1 MGKKKKTNKKKNYN
15 RTHDKKKI
23 VKLILILTIVLIMSF
38 TALTVEQGIY
48 LEEADQL
55 HSLSLLKGTGN
66 GYELEREPT
75 RLEGLVM
82 LIRLVGKEDEALKMS
97 NDPSAFTD
105 VPNWAR
111 GYANYAN
118 EFGLVNGVG
127 DNLFGSSNN
136 LSAQNYV
143 TFMLKALEY
152 DEGEGDFSYKSI
164 NFANEIGLLSDND
177 VKEISSQPF
186 LRDHLVKISM
196 LALKA
201 NIKGENNSLLEKLFQ
216 EEAITIPYTTDT
228 TIGIES
234 NLEVHFI
241 DVGQADSI
249 LIKKGNKFMLIDA
262 GNNGDGELVVNYLKE
277 QNVSKLNYVIGT
289 HPHEDHI
296 GGLDDVINSFEIEKV
311 IMPNVISPTNTFEDV
326 LDSISNKGL
335 SITKS
340 KVGDTYD
347 LNGATATILAP
358 NQNEYND
365 FNNYSIVVKVT
376 NGDNSYLLTGDA
388 DALSEKEM
396 VKENKYRLHADVL
409 KLGHHGSSTSTSLE
423 FLNAVNPDFAV
434 ISVGVDNKYGHP
446 NLETLDKLG
455 NRGINVLRTDLQ
467 GTIVSISD
475 GKTISFGAKTTS
487 QIEILVPSKE
497 EDNIL
502 DTIKRGLY
510 KIKEILTI
518 KDKLKESLIF

>member
-1 MGKKKKTNKKKNYN
+1 MGRKKKTNKKNN
-15 RTHDKKKI
+15 KKRI
-23 VKLILILTIVLIMSF
+23 VKLVLVLTIILIMSIS
-38 TALTVEQGIY
+38 ALTIEQGIY
-48 LEEADQL
+48 LDQADQL
-55 HSLSLLKGTGN
+55 YSLSLLKGTGK
-66 GYELEREPT
+66 GYELDREPT

-82 LIRLVGKEDEALKMS
+82 LIRLVGKEDEALRMS
-97 NDPSAFTD
+97 NHPSAFSD
-105 VPNWAR
+105 IPDWAT

-118 EFGLVNGVG
+118 EIGLVNGVG
-127 DNLFGSSNN
+127 DNLFGSDKN

-152 DEGEGDFSYKSI
+152 NDRDGGFSYEKSI
-164 NFANEIGLLSDND
+164 SFANEIGLLSDDD
-177 VKEISSQPF
+177 VKEITSQPF

-201 NIKGENNSLLEKLFQ
+201 NLKGENTSLLERLVIDG
-216 EEAITIPYTTDT
+216 AITKPYTTAT
-228 TIGIES
+228 TIGKES

-262 GNNGDGELVVNYLKE
+262 GNNSDGELVVNYLKE

-296 GGLDDVINSFEIEKV
+296 GGLDDVINYFEIEKV
-311 IMPNVISPTNTFEDV
+311 LMPNVISTTNAFEDV

-335 SITKS
+335 SIIRP
-340 KVGDTYD
+340 KVGATYD

-358 NQNEYND
+358 NQNEYDN
-365 FNNYSIVVKVT
+365 FNNYSIVIKVT

-388 DALSEKEM
+388 EVYSEKEM
-396 VKENKYRLHADVL
+396 LKENGYLLKADVL
-409 KLGHHGSSTSTSLE
+409 KLGHHGSSTSSSLE
-423 FLNAVNPDFAV
+423 FLDAVDPDFVV
-434 ISVGVDNKYGHP
+434 ISVGVNNKYGHP
-446 NLETLDKLG
+446 SEETLVRLSD
-455 NRGINVLRTDLQ
+455 RGISVLRTDLQ
-467 GTIVSISD
+467 GTIVSISN
-475 GKTISFGAKTTS
+475 GKTISFGSKTTS
-487 QIEILVPSKE
+487 QTEILVPSKE
-497 EDNIL
+497 DNIL
-502 DTIKRGLY
+502 NAIKKGLD